1 MTQGIVPIGKEF
13 WEEKHQKSEIQWL
26 AGTDMLR
33 LLKFYN
39 LLPTDLIGKKVMEI
53 GIGMGN
59 GISEI
64 AKLAWKTYAVD
75 ISELGLEKVKSKV
88 TETYDTINLK
98 YAPECDIIICHL
110 VFLHC
115 SDNEVQRI
123 INDAP
128 LSKDGKFYFH
138 FSGLK
143 DNIVTEQ
150 VQKLLIDTG
159 THFFR
164 DYEEM
169 KKIIQNTNKEL
180 THITQPVYGGDYY
193 GNWLHHEWY
202 FGIME
207 NKKEQL

>member
-1 MTQGIVPIGKEF
+1 MKQIIPIGKSF
-13 WEEKHQKSEIQWL
+13 WEEKHSKSDLQWL
-26 AGTDMLR
+26 AGTDMIP
-33 LLKFYN
+33 LLKYYN
-39 LLPTDLIGKKVMEI
+39 LLPTDLLGKRVMEI

-59 GISEI
+59 AVSEMSKI
-64 AKLAWKTYAVD
+64 AWKTYAVD
-75 ISELGLEKVKSKV
+75 ISDLALERIKNNVDQ
-88 TETYDTINLK
+88 TYQTNNLK

-115 SDNEVQRI
+115 DDDEVTRI
-123 INDAP
+123 INDIP
-128 LSKDGKFYFH
+128 LSENGKLYFH

-143 DNIVTEQ
+143 DNVITEK
-150 VQKLLIDTG
+150 VQTLLIDNG

-180 THITQPVYGGDYY
+180 TYITQPYYGGEYY

-202 FGIME
+202 FGIIE
-207 NKKEQL
+207 NKK